1 MHIDVNNIAQH
12 RKEVFLD
19 PFNDLSIDKGMFGG
33 IRQLKFDAAFTAH
46 DGDIEIFIFIEQ
58 LFRVIRVAT

>member
-1 MHIDVNNIAQH
+1 M
-12 RKEVFLD
+12 D

-46 DGDIEIFIFIEQ
+46 DGDIEILIFIEQ